1 MHFPQSL
8 IAIGLFMDQ
17 KNNYLPPFFFLPS
30 FRKRRKYH
38 CQQKCS
44 QDGFRKTKGLFPL
57 LLLLLFAFCCRC
69 CFSHL
74 LKAFFILIL
83 VRNCGLM
90 MMMIRFQIFKS
101 TVVLFQKA
109 GANPF
114 LQTLNKR
121 DSSRFRFLYAFLLLL
136 LTLHSL

>member
-17 KNNYLPPFFFLPS
+17 KNNYLPPYFFLPS

-44 QDGFRKTKGLFPL
+44 QDGFRKTKGLFSL

-90 MMMIRFQIFKS
+90 MMMMRFQIFKS

-114 LQTLNKR
+114 LKYTSVLVER
-121 DSSRFRFLYAFLLLL
+121 HF
-136 LTLHSL
+136 